1 MVSLGCCLTDASC
14 RLFLV
19 VHCEVECI
27 RPVQPMKYLFALC
40 LGASLALAQIPTT
53 QQVPENSTTRV
64 SDHVY
69 AIIGFPNIAIVTGT
83 RATLVVDTGM
93 GPRNGA

>member
-1 MVSLGCCLTDASC
+1 MLPLKHYL
-14 RLFLV
+14 LFL
-19 VHCEVECI
+19 
-27 RPVQPMKYLFALC
+27 
-40 LGASLALAQIPTT
+40 GATLALAQIPST

-69 AIIGFPNIAIVTGT
+69 AIVGFPNIAIVTGS

-93 GPRNGA
+93 GPAMVRSLCAK